1 MRVEIWEE
9 KNMAKT
15 IVFGNQK
22 GGVAKTTSTYN
33 VAMQLALKGYRVL
46 MVDSDPQASLT
57 IITGLTPEDY
67 LDNNLCTLLD
77 DIEGEVDIHKCIISF
92 DLSAYAS
99 VGDSVGSLG
108 IIPTDIAMANGDL
121 DYVSRPGN
129 DRLLKSVLETVD
141 DEYDFICID
150 SLPSLGIISINN
162 IASADY
168 IIGCVEPGYQ
178 ALRGIGYYKQVIE
191 RLIKGHR
198 YKAEFLG
205 VVITKIAHNNDCKD
219 ICEVIRN
226 DYSVLGEIPLSVE
239 VSKGEFDG
247 VPISIRKSSHLASLE
262 YSNVADY
269 IIKKAKGE

>member
-1 MRVEIWEE
+1 
-9 KNMAKT
+9 MAKT

-57 IITGLTPEDY
+57 IITGLTPEEY
-67 LDNNLCTLLD
+67 LNNNLCALLND
-77 DIEGEVDIHKCIISF
+77 AEGELDIHRCIIPF
-92 DLSAYAS
+92 DLSAYANAGDT
-99 VGDSVGSLG
+99 VGCLG
-108 IIPTDIAMANGDL
+108 VIPTDIAMANGDL
-121 DYVSRPGN
+121 DFVSRPGN
-129 DRLLKSVLETVD
+129 DRLLKSALEAID

-150 SLPSLGIISINN
+150 SLPSLGIISIND
-162 IASADY
+162 IAAADY

-178 ALRGIGYYKQVIE
+178 ALRGIGYYKMVID
-191 RLIKGHR
+191 RLIKGYK

-226 DYSVLGEIPLSVE
+226 DYTVLGEVPHSVE
-239 VSKGEFDG
+239 VSKGEYEG
-247 VPISIRKSSHLASLE
+247 IPVSIRKPGHLASLE